1 MKKSPVMALVL
12 GVILSIA
19 APAFAKGVDQVT
31 ISDGNTE
38 VTVSV
43 SDSENG
49 PVDPLV
55 GQARF
60 FDGLWIESA
69 GQRLPGRPD
78 GELGDAITFAWR
90 FPALGTEMAESTVVQ
105 LVYLDADGGPV
116 AYVAGG
122 QTFYG
127 DVTAD
132 AWFPV
137 APELRDTLSEMGFAV
152 SGAAPRVIGGD
163 AQGKAATDDSST
175 WLWLAVGLAGLAVIA
190 VLVQSGALRRRT
202 QRMA

>member
-1 MKKSPVMALVL
+1 MKKSLLLALVV
-12 GVILSIA
+12 GVVLSIG
-19 APAFAKGVDQVT
+19 APALAKGVDQVT
-31 ISDGNTE
+31 ISDGDQE
-38 VTVSV
+38 MTVSV

-49 PVDPLV
+49 PMDPIV
-55 GQARF
+55 EDARF

-69 GQRLPGRPD
+69 GQRLPGRPSGPL
-78 GELGDAITFAWR
+78 GEAITLAWR
-90 FPALGTEMAESTVVQ
+90 FPALGTEIAESTVVQ
-105 LVYLDADGGPV
+105 LVYLDAAGGPV

-127 DVTAD
+127 DVTAES
-132 AWFPV
+132 WFPV
-137 APELRDTLSEMGFAV
+137 APELRQTLTDIGFGMTA
-152 SGAAPRVIGGD
+152 AAPRITGGE

-175 WLWLAVGLAGLAVIA
+175 WLWLVVGLGGLAVIA